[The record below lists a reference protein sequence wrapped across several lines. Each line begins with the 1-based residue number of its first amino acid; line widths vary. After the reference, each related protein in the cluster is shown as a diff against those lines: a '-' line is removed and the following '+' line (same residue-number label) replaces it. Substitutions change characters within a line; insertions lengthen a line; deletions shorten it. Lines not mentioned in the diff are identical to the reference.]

1 MEKLRREILL
11 GRHQPGARLP
21 PERELALKL
30 GTNRNT
36 LREALRTLESEK
48 LVRARQGDGTL
59 VLDWRAV
66 GEITLLPHFLAEETP
81 IDERFEALYTLFR
94 LRDALIDHALG
105 FAVGNVNDADLA
117 GCAAPSSQLGAVESG
132 TVEAVDADIE
142 FYRRLVVA
150 SRATVLAWVFN
161 TFARIFSLLGRA
173 LPRAVEGRPRLRRGA
188 RRDRARH
195 RRRRRAEGT
204 RADALAARRA
214 QRRGAVAA
222 GAAAAAAARTALAQP
237 RRAGAGAG
245 AAEAEAERAADR
257 SRRATARRAPAL
269 GRWSRRVV
277 RALAEVVLPDAPD
290 APVVPTSQIVDFAD
304 SFVPYMPRLLRLLF
318 PIGLHD
324 ARARRLRARALARA
338 VLVDVAGAPPPLRRR
353 LGARPLALAA
363 RPHQGGQGA
372 VPARLLLRRARHA
385 RSSATPSRRT
395 SPT

>member
-105 FAVGNVNDADLA
+105 FAVGNINDADLA
-117 GCAAPSSQLGAVESG
+117 ALRGAIGQLGAVESG
-132 TVEAVDADIE
+132 TVDAVEADIE

-161 TFARIFSLLGRA
+161 TFARIFSLLGQRYPELWKVDRA
-173 LPRAVEGRPRLRRGA
+173 YVEALDEIVRAVADGDEPKARAQMHSLLEGRSGVVLSQLAPQPLQQLGRLSLSRGA
-188 RRDRARH
+188 PAPERVRPK
-195 RRRRRAEGT
+195 RRRK
-204 RADALAARRA
+204 
-214 QRRGAVAA
+214 
-222 GAAAAAAARTALAQP
+222 
-237 RRAGAGAG
+237 
-245 AAEAEAERAADR
+245 
-257 SRRATARRAPAL
+257 
-269 GRWSRRVV
+269 
-277 RALAEVVLPDAPD
+277 
-290 APVVPTSQIVDFAD
+290 
-304 SFVPYMPRLLRLLF
+304 
-318 PIGLHD
+318 
-324 ARARRLRARALARA
+324 
-338 VLVDVAGAPPPLRRR
+338 
-353 LGARPLALAA
+353 
-363 RPHQGGQGA
+363 
-372 VPARLLLRRARHA
+372 
-385 RSSATPSRRT
+385 
-395 SPT
+395 